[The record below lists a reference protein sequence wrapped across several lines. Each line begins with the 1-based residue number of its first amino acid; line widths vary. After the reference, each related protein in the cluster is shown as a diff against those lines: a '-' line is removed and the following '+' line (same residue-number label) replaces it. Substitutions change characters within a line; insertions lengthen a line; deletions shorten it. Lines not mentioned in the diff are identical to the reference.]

1 MKIGQLRKMKTTLE
15 KPVKYEMVLV
25 SGNTNGEKR
34 ELLELTSHVGK
45 NISIKFTGNIFDIHD
60 GEPIKKSFAQGY
72 SYKNFISLAQCD
84 TCIVKP
90 EKCHYD
96 KGTCREPEWGEKHCF
111 IPHYIYLSKTSDIK
125 VGITRHT
132 QIPTRWIDQGAT
144 EALPILKVPDRKTS
158 GLIEVEIARTIPDK
172 TNWRKML
179 KGEQTDG
186 PSLEDYKEMLFDSI
200 ADILDDFEVEEVEEP
215 TTFIE
220 YPILET
226 PEKITSLNF
235 DKDPMVKGKLLG
247 IKGQYLILD
256 SGVINIRKY
265 QGYEVEINLD

>member
-1 MKIGQLRKMKTTLE
+1 MNIGQLRKLKTTLE
-15 KPVKYEMVLV
+15 KPVKYELVLFN
-25 SGNTNGEKR
+25 NTSDNEKR
-34 ELLELTSHVGK
+34 DYIELTSQVGK
-45 NISIKFTGNIFDIHD
+45 NISLKFTGNIFDIHD
-60 GEPIKKSFAQGY
+60 GEAIKKSYAQGY

-96 KGTCREPEWGEKHCF
+96 KGTCREPKWGEEHCF
-111 IPHYIYLSKTSDIK
+111 IPHYIYLAKTSDVK

-179 KGEQTDG
+179 KGEQADG
-186 PSLEDYKEMLFDSI
+186 PSLEDYKEMIFDSI
-200 ADILDDFEVEEVEEP
+200 ADILDDFDVEEVEDSA
-215 TTFIE
+215 TFID
-220 YPILET
+220 YPILQT
-226 PEKITSLNF
+226 PEKISSLNF
-235 DKDPMVKGKLLG
+235 DKEPHIRGKLLG

-265 QGYEVEINLD
+265 QGYEVEVELN